1 MYRCDAS
8 GDRWYDVPVG
18 VQSCEQMGSMN
29 SPKQDRLENIATSKP
44 SEPFKSTG
52 SNGAIAGM
60 GVLLAVAVFLVFG
73 QTLRREFVNY
83 DDGQYFSSNLREN
96 QEPTQS
102 VILPK
107 ADTPENVARSQPPP
121 G

>member
-1 MYRCDAS
+1 MT
-8 GDRWYDVPVG
+8 
-18 VQSCEQMGSMN
+18 
-29 SPKQDRLENIATSKP
+29 ATQLQKR
-44 SEPFKSTG
+44 STPG
-52 SNGAIAGM
+52 IFIT
-60 GVLLAVAVFLVFG
+60 LAVVAALVFY
-73 QTLRREFVNY
+73 QTIRHEFVNY
-83 DDGQYFSSNLREN
+83 DDGQYFPSNPREN